1 MMMKKT
7 MKLSLITIGMC
18 CALPFCSLAAEKDPE
33 KAALREQRAQIRSE
47 LADDRAEFDA
57 NREELSTL
65 RETRKSLI
73 AEIKEVR
80 KDASVDE
87 ELKELIAQISGDIK
101 ELHLELVDSK
111 GDVKELRASAK
122 ENIMDCDA
130 DAAKTDLKAAIATQE
145 ERIALQKSIIE
156 KLQEKLAAFK
166 SALS

>member
-1 MMMKKT
+1 MMKKT

-33 KAALREQRAQIRSE
+33 KAALREQRAQIRNE
-47 LADDRAEFDA
+47 LAADRAEFDA

-87 ELKELIAQISGDIK
+87 ELKELIAQISSDIK

-156 KLQEKLAAFK
+156 KLQDKLAAFK
-166 SALS
+166 SALA